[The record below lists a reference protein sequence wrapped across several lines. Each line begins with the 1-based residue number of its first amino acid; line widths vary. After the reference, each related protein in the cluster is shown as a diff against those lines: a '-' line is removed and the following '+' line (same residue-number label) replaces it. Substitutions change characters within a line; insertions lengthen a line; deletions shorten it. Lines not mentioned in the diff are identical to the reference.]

1 MLDIDGEPWFIG
13 KEVAEKLG
21 YKECA
26 KAIREKVDEED
37 KGVSKMDTPGGK
49 QNVVTINESG
59 LYSLIMS
66 SKLPLAKQFKRWV
79 TSEVLP
85 SIRKHGAYMTPQ
97 TIEKDSS
104 QQGKTLFVN
113 CFFYNTMP
121 CMQLS

>member
-1 MLDIDGEPWFIG
+1 MLEIDGEPWFIG

-21 YKECA
+21 YTNA
-26 KAIREKVDEED
+26 SKALKDHVDAED
-37 KGVSKMDTPGGK
+37 KLNKESLSSLGQRGGWL
-49 QNVVTINESG
+49 INESC
-59 LYSLIMS
+59 LYSLILK
-66 SKLPLAKQFKRWV
+66 SKLTLAKQFKRWV

-113 CFFYNTMP
+113 CLF
-121 CMQLS
+121 L

>member
-1 MLDIDGEPWFIG
+1 
-13 KEVAEKLG
+13 
-21 YKECA
+21 
-26 KAIREKVDEED
+26 
-37 KGVSKMDTPGGK
+37 MDTPGGK

-79 TSEVLP
+79 TSDVLP